1 MSRIEIRGF
10 GIKMSSKYDAFI
22 LIGGRSSRFGSDK
35 AFADFDGQTLAR
47 HSAETVEQAISP
59 TSIRFVAGFE
69 NQFGAGAILSLGRG
83 MVTDLKTGFGAWS
96 GLHAALAYSSSEWT
110 FVLACDLPY
119 VSGELLKKLVD
130 LTDDDID
137 AVVPRQPDGR
147 LQPLCA
153 FYRRDVVLE
162 EVERQLA
169 GARRMARLTDLASVV
184 KTRVLEET
192 EYNELPGNEL
202 FFVNINSIS
211 DLPENIALK

>member
-1 MSRIEIRGF
+1 MSRIRIRGF

-59 TSIRFVAGFE
+59 ISIRFVAGFE

-83 MVTDLKTGFGAWS
+83 MVTDLKPGFGAWS
-96 GLHAALAYSSSEWT
+96 GMHAALAYSSSEWT

-169 GARRMARLTDLASVV
+169 GARRMARLTDLTSTLR
-184 KTRVLEET
+184 TRILERA
-192 EYNELPGNEL
+192 EYSEYQGSEQ
-202 FFVNINSIS
+202 FFVNINSIT
-211 DLPENIALK
+211 DLP